1 MRNQTVNN
9 SHRKDIWFRAE
20 SRTYILFLCLILGCI
35 AFLTLAEGT
44 NAHIIFVKICVYF
57 SVFFGTIII
66 VSQFKSVI
74 IPASY
79 IDPKDKAVFVTGCA
93 SGFGKEL
100 VKKLDSLGFKVFAAV
115 RSIEGDDR
123 VQDLLSC
130 CSKRVTMVKMDVTN
144 NNEVLAAAS
153 FVKKKLG
160 SSCLWAVVCNAGLYS
175 CQGFDWGSEGI
186 SEYER
191 IMNANTFGSVRVVKA
206 FVPLLKETQDSRIV
220 INSSIS
226 SEYHCDKSST
236 SNLYQ
241 LCYFFMSGTVSCP
254 ILAAYSMSKH
264 ALKAFSNSLRLE
276 LKPFGVFVS
285 QIQPVYYSTPLVE
298 KEKTRKQLESF
309 WSETPEEVRK
319 SYTEEHKEFINK
331 FMDASL
337 DMCREDVS
345 EVVDA
350 LTESIMSSREPD
362 HYVTVAS
369 YIEKTAFALGSWF
382 FPSDTF
388 DRFTFGPEAIVSMKI
403 LGIVHRIT
411 GKIYS
416 MVKSRMF

>member
-1 MRNQTVNN
+1 MRNQTGNN

-241 LCYFFMSGTVSCP
+241 LCYFSCQAP
-254 ILAAYSMSKH
+254 SHVQSWPHIQCPNML
-264 ALKAFSNSLRLE
+264 LRLF
-276 LKPFGVFVS
+276 LILFDWNS
-285 QIQPVYYSTPLVE
+285 N
-298 KEKTRKQLESF
+298 RLESLSLKF
-309 WSETPEEVRK
+309 SLSITLLLLLRRK
-319 SYTEEHKEFINK
+319 RPGNNL
-331 FMDASL
+331 SL
-337 DMCREDVS
+337 
-345 EVVDA
+345 
-350 LTESIMSSREPD
+350 
-362 HYVTVAS
+362 
-369 YIEKTAFALGSWF
+369 
-382 FPSDTF
+382 
-388 DRFTFGPEAIVSMKI
+388 FGLK
-403 LGIVHRIT
+403 LL
-411 GKIYS
+411 K
-416 MVKSRMF
+416 K